1 MVTKA
6 VISKTTLLK
15 NLPSPLFTKEGDY
28 THLHPSQEG
37 ISLPEPA
44 LSAVEGVKGVY
55 PPLAAPKATRG

>member
-15 NLPSPLFTKEGDY
+15 NLPSPLSVASRTDFTKEGDY

-37 ISLPEPA
+37 ISLP
-44 LSAVEGVKGVY
+44 LVKG
-55 PPLAAPKATRG
+55 G